1 MAKEI
6 RNFAAAPTEGEM
18 DLTKAQ
24 VENVAEPTQG
34 STTQSPDDTV
44 ASDVEAADATSKQ
57 VPANTKATDAGDAA
71 VPTAG
76 EGKDATADT
85 TESNDA
91 VQGDENTSAE
101 QDSQAQATGAGP
113 ENESSTAPEQKQ
125 DQTDAASKSSKSKK
139 SAKKA
144 KTDDFTLN
152 YPDEK
157 KKELE
162 RVTKVVEDEIRRV
175 INDPRFHAI
184 PFDGGNN
191 AIINVKEATMDGI
204 TSYTPEVNR
213 KHGRDEKST
222 GDSLMVHGPQHPFI
236 IITKLMADAAGISF
250 TRFAND
256 PHPENPIDDDYA
268 IIDFDGNGRKNYLLT
283 KDPKDWPNVYG
294 IFPTKNSAG
303 LYDLRK
309 DIEIINT
316 QVTVWKAGDF
326 IIKRILEEGIKAH
339 EGWKEINKL
348 QQNGYNYQAAC
359 EAMTLETDRITKSEI
374 NSGDAEEIFSHY
386 ESAKTVHE
394 ALVAKFGE
402 GDDNTL
408 KTKAFPAEVSKL
420 WQKLQKKKGDEVAT
434 EHFVKFIEAIPGSK
448 VNEILVAKSK
458 EVKGARISKDE
469 HRIMILKQEFKE
481 FMKKNPLN

>member
-1 MAKEI
+1 MEK
-6 RNFAAAPTEGEM
+6 NNDFPAPIEGK
-18 DLTKAQ
+18 DVNQTKVQ
-24 VENVAEPTQG
+24 DEKVAEPNQA
-34 STTQSPDDTV
+34 SLNTTE
-44 ASDVEAADATSKQ
+44 SDNTGPSEVEAANPAEDEQTMAT
-57 VPANTKATDAGDAA
+57 
-71 VPTAG
+71 
-76 EGKDATADT
+76 T

-101 QDSQAQATGAGP
+101 QDSQTQATTGAAP

-256 PHPENPIDDDYA
+256 QI
-268 IIDFDGNGRKNYLLT
+268 GR
-283 KDPKDWPNVYG
+283 
-294 IFPTKNSAG
+294 
-303 LYDLRK
+303 
-309 DIEIINT
+309 
-316 QVTVWKAGDF
+316 
-326 IIKRILEEGIKAH
+326 AH
-339 EGWKEINKL
+339 
-348 QQNGYNYQAAC
+348 
-359 EAMTLETDRITKSEI
+359 
-374 NSGDAEEIFSHY
+374 
-386 ESAKTVHE
+386 V
-394 ALVAKFGE
+394 
-402 GDDNTL
+402 
-408 KTKAFPAEVSKL
+408 
-420 WQKLQKKKGDEVAT
+420 
-434 EHFVKFIEAIPGSK
+434 
-448 VNEILVAKSK
+448 
-458 EVKGARISKDE
+458 
-469 HRIMILKQEFKE
+469 
-481 FMKKNPLN
+481 

>member
-1 MAKEI
+1 MAKKYLDQ
-6 RNFAAAPTEGEM
+6 TTLSEGKDV
-18 DLTKAQ
+18 DLGQAQ

-44 ASDVEAADATSKQ
+44 ASDVEAADATGEQ
-57 VPANTKATDAGDAA
+57 VPANTEATDGGDAA
-71 VPTAG
+71 TPTAS
-76 EGKDATADT
+76 EGNEATTDT

-91 VQGDENTSAE
+91 AQGEENNASSDE
-101 QDSQAQATGAGP
+101 QAQATTGAGP
-113 ENESSTAPEQKQ
+113 EEP
-125 DQTDAASKSSKSKK
+125 KSSKKK
-139 SAKKA
+139 GAAKPKNTQA
-144 KTDDFTLN
+144 TPNNSLN
-152 YPDEK
+152 YSEEK

-162 RVTKVVEDEIRRV
+162 RVTKVVVAEIKRV
-175 INDPRFHAI
+175 RENPRFHAI
-184 PFDGGNN
+184 PFNGGEN
-191 AIINVKEATMDGI
+191 AIINVKEATMDGV
-204 TSYTPEVNR
+204 TGYTPKVNR

-222 GDSLMVHGPQHPFI
+222 GDSLMMHGPQHPFI
-236 IITKLMADAAGISF
+236 IITKRMADAAGISF
-250 TRFAND
+250 THFAND

-268 IIDFDGNGRKNYLLT
+268 IIYVDGNGRKNYLLT
-283 KDPKDWPNVYG
+283 KDPKDWPNVYA

-386 ESAKTVHE
+386 ESAKTVHD

-434 EHFVKFIEAIPGSK
+434 EHFVKFIDAIPSSK

>member
-1 MAKEI
+1 
-6 RNFAAAPTEGEM
+6 
-18 DLTKAQ
+18 
-24 VENVAEPTQG
+24 
-34 STTQSPDDTV
+34 
-44 ASDVEAADATSKQ
+44 
-57 VPANTKATDAGDAA
+57 
-71 VPTAG
+71 
-76 EGKDATADT
+76 
-85 TESNDA
+85 
-91 VQGDENTSAE
+91 
-101 QDSQAQATGAGP
+101 
-113 ENESSTAPEQKQ
+113 
-125 DQTDAASKSSKSKK
+125 
-139 SAKKA
+139 
-144 KTDDFTLN
+144 
-152 YPDEK
+152 
-157 KKELE
+157 
-162 RVTKVVEDEIRRV
+162 
-175 INDPRFHAI
+175 
-184 PFDGGNN
+184 
-191 AIINVKEATMDGI
+191 MDGV
-204 TSYTPEVNR
+204 TGYTPEVNR

-222 GDSLMVHGPQHPFI
+222 GDSLIMHGPQHPFI
-236 IITKLMADAAGISF
+236 IITKRMADAAGISF

-268 IIDFDGNGRKNYLLT
+268 IIYVDGNGRKNYLLT
-283 KDPKDWPNVYG
+283 KDPKDWPNVYA

-316 QVTVWKAGDF
+316 QVTVWKACDF
-326 IIKRILEEGIKAH
+326 VIKRILEEGIKAH

-359 EAMTLETDRITKSEI
+359 EAMTLGTDRITKSEI

-408 KTKAFPAEVSKL
+408 KTKAFPAEVSRL

-434 EHFVKFIEAIPGSK
+434 EHFVKFIDAIPGSK

>member
-1 MAKEI
+1 MEKKI
-6 RNFAAAPTEGEM
+6 YFPAPIEGK
-18 DLTKAQ
+18 DVDQTKAQ
-24 VENVAEPTQG
+24 VENVAEPIQG
-34 STTQSPDDTV
+34 SPQPQSPED
-44 ASDVEAADATSKQ
+44 SATSDEETTAAVSGEQ
-57 VPANTKATDAGDAA
+57 VQASTEATDGDTA
-71 VPTAG
+71 VPT
-76 EGKDATADT
+76 EGYEATTDT

-101 QDSQAQATGAGP
+101 QDSQAQATTGAGP

-316 QVTVWKAGDF
+316 QVTVWKTCDF
-326 IIKRILEEGIKAH
+326 VIKRILEEGIKAH

-359 EAMTLETDRITKSEI
+359 EAMTLGTDRITKSEI
-374 NSGDAEEIFSHY
+374 NSGDAEEIFGHY

-420 WQKLQKKKGDEVAT
+420 WQKLQKKRGDEVAT

-469 HRIMILKQEFKE
+469 HRIMILKQEYKE

>member
-1 MAKEI
+1 MEKEK
-6 RNFAAAPTEGEM
+6 NSAALNEGK
-18 DLTKAQ
+18 DQSKVR
-24 VENVAEPTQG
+24 VENVAEPIQG
-34 STTQSPDDTV
+34 SPEPQSPDDTA
-44 ASDVEAADATSKQ
+44 ASDEEASTASSDEQ
-57 VPANTKATDAGDAA
+57 VQASTEATDGDTA
-71 VPTAG
+71 VPM
-76 EGKDATADT
+76 
-85 TESNDA
+85 ESENA

-101 QDSQAQATGAGP
+101 QDSQAQATTGAGP

-236 IITKLMADAAGISF
+236 IITKRMADAAGISF
-250 TRFAND
+250 THFAND

-268 IIDFDGNGRKNYLLT
+268 TIDVDGNGRKNYLLT
-283 KDPKDWPNVYG
+283 KDPKDWPNIYG

-316 QVTVWKAGDF
+316 QVTVWKTCDF
-326 IIKRILEEGIKAH
+326 VIKRILEEGIKAH

-359 EAMTLETDRITKSEI
+359 EAMTLGTDRITKSEI
-374 NSGDAEEIFSHY
+374 NSGDAEEIFGHY

>member
-1 MAKEI
+1 MAKKYLDQ
-6 RNFAAAPTEGEM
+6 TTLSEGKDV
-18 DLTKAQ
+18 DLGQAQ

-34 STTQSPDDTV
+34 STPQSPDYTA
-44 ASDVEAADATSKQ
+44 ASDEEASTASSDEQ
-57 VPANTKATDAGDAA
+57 VQASTEATDGDTA
-71 VPTAG
+71 VPT
-76 EGKDATADT
+76 EGYEATTDT

-101 QDSQAQATGAGP
+101 QDSQAQATTGAGP

-294 IFPTKNSAG
+294 IFPTKNSVG

-316 QVTVWKAGDF
+316 QVTVWKTCDF
-326 IIKRILEEGIKAH
+326 VIKRILEEGIKAH

-359 EAMTLETDRITKSEI
+359 EAMTLGTDRITKSEI
-374 NSGDAEEIFSHY
+374 NSGDAEEIFGHY

-420 WQKLQKKKGDEVAT
+420 WQKLQKKRGDEVAT

-469 HRIMILKQEFKE
+469 HRIMILKQEYKE

>member
-24 VENVAEPTQG
+24 VENVAEPIQG
-34 STTQSPDDTV
+34 SPEPQSPDDTA
-44 ASDVEAADATSKQ
+44 ASDEEASTASSDEQ
-57 VPANTKATDAGDAA
+57 VQASTEVTDGDTA
-71 VPTAG
+71 VPT
-76 EGKDATADT
+76 EGYEATTDT

-236 IITKLMADAAGISF
+236 FITKLMADAAGISF

-316 QVTVWKAGDF
+316 QVTVWKTCDF
-326 IIKRILEEGIKAH
+326 VIKRILEEGIKAH

-359 EAMTLETDRITKSEI
+359 EAMTLGTDRITKSEI
-374 NSGDAEEIFSHY
+374 NSGDAEEIFGHY

-420 WQKLQKKKGDEVAT
+420 WQKLQKRRGDEVAT

>member
-1 MAKEI
+1 MEKK
-6 RNFAAAPTEGEM
+6 NDFPAPIEGK
-18 DLTKAQ
+18 DVNQTKVQ
-24 VENVAEPTQG
+24 DEKVAEPNQA
-34 STTQSPDDTV
+34 SLNTTE
-44 ASDVEAADATSKQ
+44 SDNTGPSEVEAANLAEDEQTMAT
-57 VPANTKATDAGDAA
+57 
-71 VPTAG
+71 
-76 EGKDATADT
+76 T

-101 QDSQAQATGAGP
+101 QDSQTQATTGAAP
-113 ENESSTAPEQKQ
+113 ENESSNAPEQKQ

-316 QVTVWKAGDF
+316 QVTVWKTCDF
-326 IIKRILEEGIKAH
+326 VIKRILEEGIKAH

-359 EAMTLETDRITKSEI
+359 EAMTLGTDRITKSEI
-374 NSGDAEEIFSHY
+374 NSGDAEEIFGHY

-420 WQKLQKKKGDEVAT
+420 WQKLQKKRGDEVAT

-469 HRIMILKQEFKE
+469 HRIMILKQEYKE